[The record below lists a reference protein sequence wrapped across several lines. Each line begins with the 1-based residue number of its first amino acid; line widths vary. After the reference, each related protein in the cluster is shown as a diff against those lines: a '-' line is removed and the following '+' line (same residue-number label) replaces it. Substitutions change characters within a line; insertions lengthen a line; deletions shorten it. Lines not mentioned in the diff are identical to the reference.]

1 MANASADV
9 RTDTE
14 ILWLQATHSWNI
26 GDLPEAGK
34 AIETLLRGLPDH
46 AQARLLK
53 VEILLRSDQVDGV
66 VKELARPIEKLA
78 FTRLT
83 DKFRVASL
91 LGHFVPIERA
101 VAYAY
106 RLFLENREISQAWL
120 CFNGLVLQEGVNR
133 GESQGLWDLTVVCN
147 DAAVDIEYEDGEKQF
162 VIVEADGRLRRL
174 DDDSWES
181 DHPLVKAI
189 TGLAVGASF
198 ANPVNG
204 KTGTIK
210 GIRHKYVAK
219 HHFVLAN
226 HEARFPNINAIR
238 SIPFDVSTPD
248 GLSPLLDELKARHD
262 WIEQEQESY
271 VRGPWPLALLAHRTH
286 CDTIDVAEGLASQNI
301 RLKVAAGTHPERKS
315 ATMSIVENGTSGC
328 VLDLNAYW
336 SCWRLGALG
345 TVMELCGNV
354 HLVQST
360 MDSLQ
365 SRRERISQ
373 SAQTGSKT
381 ARYDDGKMAVTEVT
395 PEYIQGMLADV
406 DRAIEWAKTHAIICP
421 LIVPETAPQSLRE
434 FRRDSALE
442 IFDSVILSMQKGLL
456 LVTDDMPTRDF
467 GRQLGLTRSSWLQ
480 PIFMVANNR
489 GKLDFETYMKWSA
502 HLIGAGHSYVCVSG
516 QALIRAASID
526 AQSGECPGYF
536 LKQTLKM
543 IGGATAE
550 PGSHVRVAVDFLGF
564 LWTDAS
570 ALPYR
575 EPATGMLLDHL
586 IRDRTRDYRQIL
598 LTIMGHMNHI
608 PRMTVYLRAW
618 LRGHFIDLSSRPA
631 A

>member
-1 MANASADV
+1 MSNQDMPDEAAKLLEPIVDLQILSPSTRLYLSCLAEARRDEAFRTSLASASSDV
-9 RTDTE
+9 RKDTE
-14 ILWLQATHSWNI
+14 ILWLQATQSWNI
-26 GDLPEAGK
+26 GDLREAGK
-34 AIETLLRGLPDH
+34 AIDTLLRTHSDH
-46 AQARLLK
+46 APARLLK

-66 VKELARPIEKLA
+66 VKELERPIEKLA

-120 CFNGLVLQEGVNR
+120 CFHGLVLQEGVNLS
-133 GESQGLWDLTVVCN
+133 ESLGPWDIVVIGN
-147 DAAVDIEYEDGEKQF
+147 DAAVDIEYDDGEKQF

-174 DDDSWES
+174 DDESWEP

-198 ANPVNG
+198 TNPVNG
-204 KTGTIK
+204 KTGTIR

-226 HEARFPNINAIR
+226 HEARFPSISAIR
-238 SIPFDVSTPD
+238 SIRVDVSTPE
-248 GLSPLLDELKARHD
+248 GLAPLLDELKAKHD
-262 WIEQEQESY
+262 WMEREQESY
-271 VRGPWPLALLAHRTH
+271 VTGPWPLALLAHRTS
-286 CDTIDVAEGLASQNI
+286 CDTIDVAEGLASQDI
-301 RLKVAAGTHPERKS
+301 RLKVAAGTQPERRN
-315 ATMSIVENGTSGC
+315 ATASIVENGTSGC

-336 SCWRLGALG
+336 TSWRLGALG
-345 TVMELCGNV
+345 TVMGLCGNV

-360 MDSLQ
+360 MDRLQ
-365 SRRERISQ
+365 ARRERISQ

-395 PEYIQGMLADV
+395 PEYIQEMLADV
-406 DRAIEWAKTHAIICP
+406 DRAIEWAKSHATICP

-434 FRRDSALE
+434 FRRNSTLE

-456 LVTDDMPTRDF
+456 LVTDDLPTRDF
-467 GRQLGLTRSSWLQ
+467 GRQLGVIRSSWLQ
-480 PIFMVANNR
+480 PIFMISNNR
-489 GKLDFETYMKWSA
+489 GKLDFETYVKWSA

-516 QALIRAASID
+516 QSLIRAALID

-536 LKQTLKM
+536 LKQTVKM
-543 IGGATAE
+543 LGGVAA
-550 PGSHVRVAVDFLGF
+550 VRHRWPDDFDQVQEIIL
-564 LWTDAS
+564 DAD
-570 ALPYR
+570 PDVR
-575 EPATGMLLDHL
+575 WG
-586 IRDRTRDYRQIL
+586 R
-598 LTIMGHMNHI
+598 
-608 PRMTVYLRAW
+608 
-618 LRGHFIDLSSRPA
+618 LRGP
-631 A
+631 